1 MFWQNGLIHPD
12 TPREKE
18 KRRGSNEGYTCRPM
32 LQIVA
37 ITSFL
42 HRVAMKRIA
51 IIIDPYHVPISVIGF
66 DEMSGSSV
74 VRAGN
79 DVNFIYLVVFSP

>member
-1 MFWQNGLIHPD
+1 MLYMQAHAANSRHHLFSP
-12 TPREKE
+12 PY
-18 KRRGSNEGYTCRPM
+18 GYE
-32 LQIVA
+32 
-37 ITSFL
+37 
-42 HRVAMKRIA
+42 KRIA